1 MISSNTILG
10 VARSTNIMKIIAF
23 VNNKGGVGKTTC
35 SKIMAEY
42 LSKVKKM
49 SVLGIDF
56 DPQCNFSHQ
65 YLRMEID
72 PVAPEGLIP
81 PLHPD
86 YNPHEPDDS
95 DWDGRSSIAEIFY
108 GQGVVPYPT
117 YIANLDI
124 APGHAER
131 LLAAE
136 AVRKSEVVEKVHKQL
151 ANFLNSD
158 DVKAAYEAVI
168 IDTAPSKG
176 PLTISVMKAA
186 TDIIIP
192 SIMEEQ
198 PVQGIYGMLQL
209 WMQESLIREKSR
221 PLNLVGILPNMFKQ
235 TRLHKDLLTSLQENS
250 AINRYILPVKLTQR
264 IVYAEVDAEEA
275 NPRSIFDFPDEHIAK
290 KEALE
295 AYHYITERIY
305 S

>member
-1 MISSNTILG
+1 
-10 VARSTNIMKIIAF
+10 MKIIAF

-81 PLHPD
+81 PIHPD
-86 YNPHEPDDS
+86 YNPNDPDDS
-95 DWDGRSSIAEIFY
+95 DWEGRSSIAEIFY

-117 YIANLDI
+117 YIENLDI

-136 AVRKSEVVEKVHKQL
+136 AVRKTEVVEKVHKQL

-158 DVKAAYEAVI
+158 DVRATYDAVI

-186 TDIIIP
+186 TDIVIP
-192 SIMEEQ
+192 SVMEEQ

-209 WMQESLIREKSR
+209 WMQESLAREKSR

-235 TRLHKDLLTSLQENS
+235 TRLHRDLLMSLKENP

-275 NPRSIFDFPDEHIAK
+275 NPRSIFDFPDDHVAK

-295 AYHYITERIY
+295 AYYHIAERIF

>member
-1 MISSNTILG
+1 
-10 VARSTNIMKIIAF
+10 MKIIAF

-65 YLRMEID
+65 YLQMEID

-81 PLHPD
+81 PIHPD
-86 YNPHEPDDS
+86 YHPDDEEEG
-95 DWDGRSSIAEIFY
+95 DWEGRSSIAEIFY

-117 YIANLDI
+117 YIENLDL

-136 AVRKSEVVEKVHKQL
+136 SVRKTEVVEKVHKQL
-151 ANFLNSD
+151 ANFLNSE
-158 DVKAAYEAVI
+158 DVRAAYDAVI

-186 TDIIIP
+186 TDIVIP
-192 SIMEEQ
+192 AVMEEQ

-209 WMQESLIREKSR
+209 WMQESLVREKSR

-235 TRLHKDLLTSLQENS
+235 TRLHKDLLTSLQGNPS
-250 AINRYILPVKLTQR
+250 INRYILPVKLNQR

-275 NPRSIFDFPDEHIAK
+275 NPRSIFDFPDDHVAK
-290 KEALE
+290 KEALD
-295 AYHYITERIY
+295 AYQHIAERIY